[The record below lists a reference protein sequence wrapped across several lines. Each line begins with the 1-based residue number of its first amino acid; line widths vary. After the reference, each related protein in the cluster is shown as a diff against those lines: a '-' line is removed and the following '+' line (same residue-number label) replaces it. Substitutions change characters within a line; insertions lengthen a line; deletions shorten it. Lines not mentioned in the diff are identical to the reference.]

1 MKGVWKRG
9 LTIILTGIIACSMI
23 SCSKDKKVSKGQYVE
38 KELTLPEELGLAEEA
53 SLTRGRIILFT

>member
-9 LTIILTGIIACSMI
+9 LTIILTGIIACLMI

-38 KELTLPEELGLAEEA
+38 KELTLPEELGATQEA
-53 SLTRGRIILFT
+53 SLTRGRIILFI